1 MQRPQSLLVTT
12 SGLSNPIPLDYY
24 TNGYGVTVTMK
35 TAGAVYTVQYSNDDP
50 NFDFVAS
57 QAAGQNVRYTTSY
70 NVSGTW
76 LNMDDPLMVNAST
89 NRSSNFAFPP
99 RGVRINVTAKVS
111 AGNPVVLT
119 LVPLG
124 ADGG

>member
-1 MQRPQSLLVTT
+1 MQRPSQQVIIT
-12 SGLSNPIPLDYY
+12 SGFSTPIPLCYY

-35 TAGAVYTVQYSNDDP
+35 SAGSIYTLQYSNSDP
-50 NFDFVAS
+50 NFDTSGDRYSVNYATS
-57 QAAGQNVRYTTSY
+57 GVWQNS
-70 NVSGTW
+70 
-76 LNMDDPLMVNAST
+76 DDPIMVNAST

-99 RGVRINVTAKVS
+99 RGVRLLTDAS
-111 AGNPVVLT
+111 AGNPLVLT